1 LGEEIFLLFRRLN
14 SQDSYAGTGIGL
26 ALCKK
31 IVTNHHGEISVVSKE
46 NAGTLFKIILPLSR

>member
-1 LGEEIFLLFRRLN
+1 LN

-31 IVTNHHGEISVVSKE
+31 IVTNHRGEISVVSKE
-46 NAGTLFKIILPLSR
+46 NVGTLFKIILPLSR